1 MKDTI
6 DRIGQEIIDQY
17 LNDENPRPWI
27 VAFSGGKDS
36 TMLLQLVWSCLRR
49 LAPNSRTR
57 NVYVVC
63 NNTLVENPKILKFV
77 ENQLRL
83 IKTAA
88 IEQSM
93 PITVDHTVPS
103 LQDSYWVNLI
113 GRGYPA
119 PNTSFRWCTDR
130 LKIKPTTRYIQNKV
144 SHYGEVIILL
154 GTRKEE
160 SNTRARSMRKF
171 EVKGKRLSK
180 HSLPNAYVYAPLRDL
195 TTEEVWQYLLQNES
209 PWNSKNT
216 DLRDLYQVA
225 GTSNPE
231 LEMDVSLITDLSVP
245 PSGNSRFG
253 CWVCTLVKTDKCM
266 QSLIEN
272 GEDWMR
278 PLLEFRNLLAR
289 TIDRD
294 DLEYEPEQYRMPIR
308 RNAQEGLGPY
318 WPRWR
323 KRILEELLRAQAM
336 IQEHRPNL
344 QLITQQELATIQVLW
359 YRDFIY
365 EYDVSSIV
373 SEIYGEQVNFGKSSE
388 GIRKEKLLLKE
399 ACRKNPSDYELINNL
414 LRAHKNRILLV
425 TRRGLQKDIEN
436 VLDEY
441 LSPSFTDVYRKDNY

>member
-1 MKDTI
+1 MEDI
-6 DRIGQEIIDQY
+6 VGIIEHEIADQY

-27 VAFSGGKDS
+27 IAFSGGKDS
-36 TMLLQLVWSCLRR
+36 TMLLQLVWNCVNKL
-49 LAPNSRTR
+49 PPGSRKR
-57 NVYVVC
+57 PVYVIC

-93 PITVDHTVPS
+93 PITVDHTIPS
-103 LQDSYWVNLI
+103 LQDTYWVNLI

-119 PNTSFRWCTDR
+119 PNTTFRWCTDR

-144 SHYGEVIILL
+144 SNWGEVIILL

-160 SNTRARSMRKF
+160 SDTRARSIRKF

-180 HSLPNAYVYAPLRDL
+180 HSLPNAYVYAPLKEL
-195 TTEEVWQYLLQNES
+195 TTKEVWQYLLQNES
-209 PWNSKNT
+209 PWKSDHA

-225 GTSNPE
+225 ANSNAE
-231 LEMDVSLITDLSVP
+231 LEMDAPLITDLNVP
-245 PSGNSRFG
+245 PTGNSRFG

-278 PLLEFRNLLAR
+278 PLLEFRNLLAK

-294 DLEYEPEQYRMPIR
+294 DPEYEPEKYRMPIR
-308 RNAQEGLGPY
+308 RNTQEGLGPY

-323 KRILEELLRAQAM
+323 KHILQELLRAQEI
-336 IQEHRPNL
+336 IQQHSPEI

-365 EYDVSSIV
+365 EYNVSDIYSD
-373 SEIYGEQVNFGKSSE
+373 IYGEQVDFDKSSE
-388 GIRKEKLLLKE
+388 SIRKEKLLLKE
-399 ACRKNPSDYELINNL
+399 VCNKNPSDYELINNL
-414 LRAHKNRILLV
+414 LRAHKNRVLLV
-425 TRRGLQKDIEN
+425 TKRGLQKDIEN
-436 VLDEY
+436 LLNEY
-441 LSPSFTDVYRKDNY
+441 LSPSFTDVYKKDKY